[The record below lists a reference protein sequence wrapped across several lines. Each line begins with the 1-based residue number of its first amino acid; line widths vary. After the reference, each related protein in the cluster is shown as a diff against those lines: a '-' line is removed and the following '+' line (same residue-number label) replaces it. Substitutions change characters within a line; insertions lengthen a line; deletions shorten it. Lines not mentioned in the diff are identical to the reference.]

1 MKLRAYNI
9 VSDAIE
15 RGIERGY
22 RRAHKHVDNPREEE
36 VKEAVFTAVM
46 GELCDIIDW
55 DGGEDLHLSEDTL
68 EVEAEESDG

>member
-9 VSDAIE
+9 VSDAID

-22 RRAHKHVDNPREEE
+22 RRAFKYVDDPGEGTIKQE
-36 VKEAVFTAVM
+36 VFNAVM

-55 DGGEDLHLSEDTL
+55 DGGEDLHLSEEVL
-68 EVEAEESDG
+68 EVETEESDG

>member
-36 VKEAVFTAVM
+36 VKEAVFIAVM

-55 DGGEDLHLSEDTL
+55 DGGEDLHLSEDTP

>member
-9 VSDAIE
+9 VADAIE

-22 RRAHKHVDNPREEE
+22 RRAHKHVDDPHEDAI
-36 VKEAVFTAVM
+36 KESVFSAVM

-55 DGGEDLHLSEDTL
+55 EAGDDMHLSEDTL
-68 EVEAEESDG
+68 EVEEHDG